1 VLHRV
6 RDVTQVAARDGRVVD
21 KDGLTVEDFA
31 LADNLMM
38 IHALDLHGCPLIVAA
53 QVRPIS
59 GMN

>member
-1 VLHRV
+1 
-6 RDVTQVAARDGRVVD
+6 
-21 KDGLTVEDFA
+21 
-31 LADNLMM
+31 M